1 MIDVR
6 KRYFELL
13 KEEIFLVQLE
23 EVLLKEGD
31 FYEVISVRA
40 ERDQIYNERMA
51 LKQRMNFKVVG
62 A

>member
-1 MIDVR
+1 MNALR

-13 KEEIFLVQLE
+13 KEEIFLIQLE

-31 FYEVISVRA
+31 FYEVLSVRA
-40 ERDQIYNERMA
+40 ERDQLYKERMA